1 MAHICYFRDSDPCN
15 LRHIFT
21 AAGCVYSLGGC
32 ASVTRHAHGWKISRS
47 SVTQCL
53 VAAEAAVTASLFI
66 GYGSL
71 IIGPVDDDADDWV
84 GFRISREFYDDHFNL
99 SELQ

>member
-1 MAHICYFRDSDPCN
+1 M
-15 LRHIFT
+15 
-21 AAGCVYSLGGC
+21 
-32 ASVTRHAHGWKISRS
+32 TRHAHGWKISRS

-53 VAAEAAVTASLFI
+53 VAAAASLFI

-84 GFRISREFYDDHFNL
+84 GFRISREFYDDNFNHL
-99 SELQ
+99 ELQ